1 MKIYGKASTEEDLM
15 LESSVSREIVSRIM
29 DYGVS
34 QHQIKCIIKILA
46 MELEDREMMI
56 SIKNC
61 LETSKNEQV
70 YDNKI
75 VT

>member
-1 MKIYGKASTEEDLM
+1 MKIYGKANTEEDLM
-15 LESSVSREIVSRIM
+15 LESSISREIVAKIM

-46 MELEDREMMI
+46 MELEDRDIMI

-61 LETSKNEQV
+61 LEKNENEKV